1 MAKHSF
7 CKNCEPTIDELLK
20 DPIAGL
26 LMARDRV
33 QVADV
38 VELTESVKAILRLR
52 DK

>member
-1 MAKHSF
+1 MARHTF

-26 LMARDRV
+26 LMARDGV

-38 VELTESVKAILRLR
+38 VALAENVKATLGLRE
-52 DK
+52 